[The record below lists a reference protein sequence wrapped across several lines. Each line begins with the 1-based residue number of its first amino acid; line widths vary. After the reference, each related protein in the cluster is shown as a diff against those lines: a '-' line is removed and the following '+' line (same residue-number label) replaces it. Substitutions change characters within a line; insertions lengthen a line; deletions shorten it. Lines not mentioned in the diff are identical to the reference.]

1 MKKFRRPKCLDLQNL
16 NFYTPSNTNEHLFM
30 KTQYLM
36 AIDVGGDS
44 GRCLLLDPET
54 GATRSAKRNWTHP
67 VAPGTSGLGYSI
79 DTNDVL
85 KKLADASRE
94 VLAKAG
100 AAPHQIAGIATS
112 GMRNTIVVLDP
123 QNNILLATPNRDA
136 RALGGGMMLDKEGRL
151 WSGQHVVPG
160 QFILE
165 SNGMVTGD
173 VLDWFARLL
182 YPDSPDATL
191 SLFAEAAESLP
202 GAANIGLLPARNR
215 TKRSLCSFPKTNG
228 LPLRRRNQRS

>member
-1 MKKFRRPKCLDLQNL
+1 
-16 NFYTPSNTNEHLFM
+16 M

-36 AIDVGGDS
+36 AIDVGGGS

-67 VAPGTSGLGYSI
+67 AAPRHQRSRVFHRHQRCSEKTCRRF
-79 DTNDVL
+79 
-85 KKLADASRE
+85 RE

-112 GMRNTIVVLDP
+112 GMRNTIVVLDA

-136 RALGGGMMLDKEGRL
+136 RALGEGMMLDKEGRL
-151 WSGQHVVPG
+151 WSRQHVVPG

-215 TKRSLCSFPKTNG
+215 TKRSLCSFLRTNG